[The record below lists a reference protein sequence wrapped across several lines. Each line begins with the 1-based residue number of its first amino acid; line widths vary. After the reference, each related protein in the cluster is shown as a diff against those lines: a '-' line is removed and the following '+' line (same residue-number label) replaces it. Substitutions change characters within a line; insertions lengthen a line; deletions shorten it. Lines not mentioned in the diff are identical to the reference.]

1 MRDKHD
7 KSVYIMGHYC
17 FLERQFIYF
26 NSFQKK
32 IPGLRHSTV
41 GVFLLCTQP
50 TWVQLSALPMV
61 PKALIIMIPNCRIWS
76 KLLELLGVS
85 PKMKNESNTYA
96 VFKYHY

>member
-1 MRDKHD
+1 MINQ
-7 KSVYIMGHYC
+7 YISWDTIVFWKGNLYISIV
-17 FLERQFIYF
+17 FKRKYQ
-26 NSFQKK
+26 
-32 IPGLRHSTV
+32 GLRHSTV
-41 GVFLLCTQP
+41 GVFFLCTQP

-96 VFKYHY
+96 VFKYHC